1 MRPVAVLAA
10 ALIAGSTAHGQG
22 RQIRCDY
29 SQRIECTASGCAP
42 APIAGGHLL
51 LPDTATLV
59 AATARARDAAS
70 LPTIQVCD
78 ARTCTPIAVRAVLG
92 GAFVNIAQDGGA
104 HFVKVAVQD
113 IRGSGRASA
122 TIGKGAFVEVAAQF
136 LSTVTHVGSC
146 PALVASPPAK

>member
-22 RQIRCDY
+22 RDIRCDY

-42 APIAGGHLL
+42 APIAGGYLI
-51 LPDTATLV
+51 LPDAATLV

-78 ARTCTPIAVRAVLG
+78 ARTCTPIAVRAVPG

-113 IRGSGRASA
+113 IRARGVV
-122 TIGKGAFVEVAAQF
+122 TIGKGAFVEVAAQL

-146 PALVASPPAK
+146 PALVAGSKPK

>member
-10 ALIAGSTAHGQG
+10 ALMAGAATHAQG

-29 SQRIECTASGCAP
+29 SQRIECTSSGCAP
-42 APIAGGHLL
+42 APIAGGHLIL
-51 LPDTATLV
+51 ADAATLV

-78 ARTCTPIAVRAVLG
+78 ARACTPIAVRAVPG

-113 IRGSGRASA
+113 IRGGRQSG

-146 PALVASPPAK
+146 PALVAGPAAK

>member
-1 MRPVAVLAA
+1 MRPLAVLAA
-10 ALIAGSTAHGQG
+10 VLIAGTTTHGQG

-29 SQRIECTASGCAP
+29 SQRIECSASGCAP
-42 APIAGGHLL
+42 APIAGGHLIL
-51 LPDTATLV
+51 ADAATLV

-78 ARTCTPIAVRAVLG
+78 GKTCTPIAVRAVPG

-113 IRGSGRASA
+113 IRGGGESA

-146 PALVASPPAK
+146 PALVARPATK

>member
-1 MRPVAVLAA
+1 MRPVVVLAA

-22 RQIRCDY
+22 REIRCDY
-29 SQRIECTASGCAP
+29 TQRIECSAAGCAP
-42 APIAGGHLL
+42 APVAGGHLIL
-51 LPDTATLV
+51 ADAATLV
-59 AATARARDAAS
+59 AATVRARDAAS

-78 ARTCTPIAVRAVLG
+78 GRTCTPIAVRAVPG

-113 IRGSGRASA
+113 IRSGPRGQG
-122 TIGKGAFVEVAAQF
+122 IRRGAFVEVAAQF

-146 PALVASPPAK
+146 PALVASPATK

>member
-1 MRPVAVLAA
+1 MAVLAA
-10 ALIAGSTAHGQG
+10 ALIAGTAAHGQG

-29 SQRIECTASGCAP
+29 RQRIECTASGCAS
-42 APIAGGHLL
+42 APIAGGHLIL
-51 LPDTATLV
+51 ADAATLV

-78 ARTCTPIAVRAVLG
+78 ARTCTPIAVRAVPG

-113 IRGSGRASA
+113 IRGGGGASA
-122 TIGKGAFVEVAAQF
+122 PIAKGAFVEVAAQF

-146 PALVASPPAK
+146 PALAASPAAK